1 MKKKILV
8 VDDEITIRTLLEKF
22 LSNQYEVTAVGNGN
36 EALTWLQSGNMPD
49 LMIVDLE
56 MPSMDGFEFLQQV
69 KSTGFFRAI
78 PVMMLSGVDSS
89 AERVKCLKAGA
100 LDFMIKPFNPEELTI
115 KIDILMRI
123 RLN

>member
-78 PVMMLSGVDSS
+78 PVLMLSGVDSS

>member
-8 VDDEITIRTLLEKF
+8 IDDEITIRTLLEKF
-22 LSNQYEVTAVGNGN
+22 LSNQFDVMALSNGQ
-36 EALTWLQSGNMPD
+36 EALNWLQSGNMPD

-56 MPSMDGFEFLQQV
+56 MPSMDGHEFLQQV
-69 KSTGFFRAI
+69 KSSGFFRSI

-123 RLN
+123 RLI

>member
-22 LSNQYEVTAVGNGN
+22 LSNLYEVTAVGNGN

-56 MPSMDGFEFLQQV
+56 MPSMDGFEFLHQV

-100 LDFMIKPFNPEELTI
+100 LDFMIKPFNPEELII